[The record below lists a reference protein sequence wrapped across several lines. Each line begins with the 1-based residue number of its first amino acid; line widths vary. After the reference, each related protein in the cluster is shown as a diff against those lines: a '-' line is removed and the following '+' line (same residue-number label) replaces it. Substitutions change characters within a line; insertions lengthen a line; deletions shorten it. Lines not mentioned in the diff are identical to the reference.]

1 MKNSVRK
8 MFPLAV
14 ALLLALC
21 GAAVAGD
28 NENVVISL
36 DKEHAVAGNDE
47 DVQVTLSAAGLVGV
61 NQFEVTLMVSPP
73 GAFKLDATTFDAS
86 GFEYHSPGV
95 ELLGDGQIK
104 IGAATLNGPRT
115 GESGLGVLT
124 LRTSDN
130 FLDFTEDA
138 DTQIAITV
146 ISAFFGAS
154 SDEQENPLG
163 DYDPLNEAQVRE
175 LGLRLVVNQPVYS
188 PTLMASIAPPAENPY
203 SEVGDGAV
211 GNGSPGELEFA
222 VEFRDH
228 KEKLTKDQVIAWD
241 ISNTGPESVYLL
253 SGEGKRGMEIP
264 AGVRVSLRN
273 VTDEGGKAAIQF
285 DSEGNLKAAATSLG
299 VQVSTIAE
307 NSAGEMTELEPVG
320 FNTTWMVPGDDI
332 LMFADQVY
340 FQGVPLEDSGLGD
353 VVVGIAG
360 AGEVIAGAST
370 PIPVVLS
377 ADGVKNDVKQI
388 EVILTVSPSDA
399 FNLAATTFAGSDN
412 FSLSAPLVEVS
423 GNQVRGG
430 AVVTL
435 VDGVVGS
442 VNGNGVELGTI
453 TLVTSDSFNEETE
466 AEIVVRKVSLGS
478 SSGMRD
484 YLDAESGLLD
494 LRVHL
499 NRPDPVLVAAAPANA
514 LGNVSLG
521 DVWPVGS
528 ADISDDD
535 SAIMYSV
542 NFTNR
547 WGDRD
552 LSADQLIVWDVFN
565 RSMHS
570 VDVDGI
576 GTIPAEGSVY
586 VRNTTDADGNASIQ
600 VDAAAEAF
608 LSIEASTEIQ
618 NAAGKTLNL
627 AVDFSAAWAAAKQLA
642 AVPLANSLSQN
653 YPNPFNPETTI
664 RYDLSSDAIV
674 SLTVYNIMGQ
684 VVRKLVDGESLAAG
698 QYQAVWNGRNES
710 GVGVASG
717 MYFYLLHAGD
727 YVAKRKMVLLR

>member
-47 DVQVTLSAAGLVGV
+47 NVQVTLSAAGLVGV
-61 NQFEVTLMVSPP
+61 NQFEVTLTVSPP
-73 GAFKLDATTFDAS
+73 GAFKLEATTFDAS
-86 GFEYHSPGV
+86 GFEYYSPGV
-95 ELLGDGQIK
+95 EFLGDGQIK

-115 GESGLGVLT
+115 GASGLGVLT

-146 ISAFFGAS
+146 SSAFFGAS
-154 SDEQENPLG
+154 SEDQENPLG

-203 SEVGDGAV
+203 SEIGDGAV

-241 ISNTGPESVYLL
+241 ISNAGPESVYLL
-253 SGEGKRGMEIP
+253 SGEGQRGVEIP
-264 AGVRVSLRN
+264 AGGQVSLRN

-353 VVVGIAG
+353 VVIGIAG
-360 AGEVIAGAST
+360 AGEVIAGAGT
-370 PIPVVLS
+370 PIPVMLS
-377 ADGVKNDVKQI
+377 ADGLKNDVKQV
-388 EVILTVSPSDA
+388 EVILTVSPPDA
-399 FNLAATTFAGSDN
+399 FNLAATGFEVSDR
-412 FSLSAPLVEVS
+412 FSLAAPAMEVS

-435 VDGVVGS
+435 GGEP
-442 VNGNGVELGTI
+442 VNGNGVELGTF
-453 TLVTSDSFNEETE
+453 TLVTSESFNEETE
-466 AEIVVRKVSLGS
+466 AEIVIRKVSLGS
-478 SSGMRD
+478 ASDMRD
-484 YLDAESGLLD
+484 YLDDESGLLD

-499 NRPDPVLVAAAPANA
+499 NRPDPVLVATGPGND

-521 DVWPVGS
+521 DVWPVGN
-528 ADISDDD
+528 ADVSDDE
-535 SAIMYSV
+535 SSEIEYSV
-542 NFTNR
+542 NFTNH

-576 GTIPAEGSVY
+576 GRIPAEGSVY
-586 VRNTTDADGNASIQ
+586 VRNTTDEMGDASIK

-608 LSIEASTEIQ
+608 LSIKANTEIQ

-627 AVDFSAAWAAAKQLA
+627 KVDFSAAWAAAKQVA

-674 SLTVYNIMGQ
+674 SLTIYNITGQ

-698 QYQAVWNGRNES
+698 QYQAVWDGRSES
-710 GVGVASG
+710 GASVASG